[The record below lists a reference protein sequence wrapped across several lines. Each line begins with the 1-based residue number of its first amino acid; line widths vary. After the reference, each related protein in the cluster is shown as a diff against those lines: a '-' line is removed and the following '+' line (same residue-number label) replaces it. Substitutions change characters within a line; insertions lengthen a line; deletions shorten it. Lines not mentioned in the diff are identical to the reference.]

1 MALVNQTLKLEI
13 TPGGVP
19 PILHVTEYD
28 ENMQVEVQLLQRG
41 QPFEIPAG
49 TTAKVEGTLAG
60 HPFSVD
66 ATVDGSTV
74 TFELDKSMT
83 AFSGRAWTKIKL
95 TKDSKPVQS
104 CGFWMEVDSAGV
116 EAGDVIGAPGFEEQI
131 ADAAAEWMEQQGFT
145 SPTVSTTPITG
156 GNRVTFTDKDGP
168 HSIDVMNG
176 QDGEPGEDG
185 DFILPSGGEAGQA
198 LLSDGADGAEWGQAG
213 LESVDF
219 EDFVFGETYK
229 YRKDASEVQIFLRY
243 QGAITGILK
252 GLLIPVEQG
261 QTLVLD
267 NLRTV
272 SRNGFS
278 AVEIWSSYSTENNA
292 DYGKGIA
299 LRSRVQNYDTS
310 PTGDGKYPVTSAS
323 AKYAYIN
330 LDFVRPGNSYSYPYY
345 YSAYVLDEG
354 EEQQASIS
362 RWYMNSQK
370 KNFVVNQNQNKT
382 LFWSL
387 FQAVSPMVNANVLV
401 MGDSITEFSAKDSN
415 AIDGRTT
422 RPYFGYGWVTRILR
436 KYNMTADIY
445 GYASSRWWTQESG
458 GSTTHSCVDTV
469 TTVCAN
475 EDLPE
480 DKYQYIIIEY
490 GTNDIMFRPGGFGSV
505 NDAASSDVGCSTVAA
520 AKYCI
525 NTLRTKF
532 PKANIVVVMPTII
545 ASRYQTDQE
554 TYITL
559 MDKVFNS
566 LGVKRAYPRYD
577 AGITLSMMRDD
588 GIHLD
593 YWENNTH
600 NNNTEAVRRF
610 SKCVEAAMMEV

>member
-1 MALVNQTLKLEI
+1 MSLVTHGFDLPIMPGSISPVLHLSQYDDARTFTAHLKDENGNAFELPSGATAKLE
-13 TPGGVP
+13 GMNCKG
-19 PILHVTEYD
+19 
-28 ENMQVEVQLLQRG
+28 
-41 QPFEIPAG
+41 
-49 TTAKVEGTLAG
+49 
-60 HPFSVD
+60 
-66 ATVDGSTV
+66 V
-74 TFELDKSMT
+74 TFDLEATPSGSDITFTPKEAATDQPGLIAATLHIKSGSENISML
-83 AFSGRAWTKIKL
+83 AVLLNVQKAGATKEEQAR
-95 TKDSKPVQS
+95 SP
-104 CGFWMEVDSAGV
+104 GFTDAIQAAV
-116 EAGDVIGAPGFEEQI
+116 EAWAS
-131 ADAAAEWMEQQGFT
+131 QQGFT
-145 SPTVSTTPITG
+145 SPTVSITEITG
-156 GNRVTFTDKDGP
+156 GNRVTFTDKDGS

-176 QDGEPGEDG
+176 Q
-185 DFILPSGGEAGQA
+185 
-198 LLSDGADGAEWGQAG
+198 AG
-213 LESVDF
+213 LESVDY

-229 YRKDASEVQIFLRY
+229 YRKDASEVQVFLRLN
-243 QGAITGILK
+243 GAITGILK
-252 GLLIPVEQG
+252 GLCIPVKQG

-267 NLRTV
+267 NLGTV

-292 DYGKGIA
+292 DYGKGITS
-299 LRSRVQNYDTS
+299 RSKAQTYDTS
-310 PTGDGKYPVTSAS
+310 PTGNGKYPVTSAS

-330 LDFVRPGNSYSYPYY
+330 LAFVSPGNSYSYPYY

-415 AIDGRTT
+415 ATDGRTT

-458 GSTTHSCVDTV
+458 GSTAHSCVDTV

-475 EDLPE
+475 EDLPA
-480 DKYQYIIIEY
+480 DNYQYIIIEY

-554 TYITL
+554 TYIAL

-593 YWENNTH
+593 YWANNTH